1 MKKDRKFVAAIGLL
15 FFGLVLLPWTAE
27 AVSVYTS
34 IPVPFPFPLMIFEF
48 VGASLLAI
56 YILLLLS
63 PFMLAGALLL
73 DCREK

>member
-1 MKKDRKFVAAIGLL
+1 MKKDRKFVAAIGFLIVG
-15 FFGLVLLPWTAE
+15 FALLPWTVE
-27 AVSVYTS
+27 AVSVYTR
-34 IPVPFPFPLMIFEF
+34 IPVLFPLTIFDLY
-48 VGASLLAI
+48 SILAI

>member
-1 MKKDRKFVAAIGLL
+1 VL
-15 FFGLVLLPWTAE
+15 F
-27 AVSVYTS
+27 S
-34 IPVPFPFPLMIFEF
+34 FPLMIFNF

-63 PFMLAGALLL
+63 PFMFAGALLL

>member
-1 MKKDRKFVAAIGLL
+1 MKKDRKFVSAIGFLIVGFLL
-15 FFGLVLLPWTAE
+15 SPWTVE
-27 AVSVYTS
+27 AVSVYAS
-34 IPVPFPFPLMIFEF
+34 IPVLFPFPLMVFNF

-63 PFMLAGALLL
+63 PFMFAGALLL

>member
-1 MKKDRKFVAAIGLL
+1 MKKDRKFVAAIGFLIVGLL
-15 FFGLVLLPWTAE
+15 LLPWTSE
-27 AVSVYTS
+27 AVSVYTR
-34 IPVPFPFPLMIFEF
+34 IPVLFSFPLMIFNF

-63 PFMLAGALLL
+63 PFMFAGALLL